1 MGLHDRK
8 NINFEIFLRNKYLS
22 SIAVFVID
30 LDFRGMLVP
39 LHFFGIGSQNLR
51 FDNYI
56 LIDL

>member
-8 NINFEIFLRNKYLS
+8 NINFEIFLFKKYLS

-30 LDFRGMLVP
+30 FDFWSMLVP
-39 LHFFGIGSQNLR
+39 LHFFGIGSQNLS